1 MKAGWKT
8 TEFWVNTAAMI
19 CGVIFA
25 AIGDEGSVTQII
37 GGLMAS
43 LSPASYSA
51 GRAVVKG
58 KEAIGAAHVQAAA
71 NVAKQQG

>member
-8 TEFWVNTAAMI
+8 SEFWFNTVAMV
-19 CGVIFA
+19 CGIIFA
-25 AIGDEGSVTQII
+25 AIGDEGSIQQII
-37 GGLMAS
+37 GGIMAS
-43 LSPASYSA
+43 IAPASYNA

-58 KEAIGAAHVQAAA
+58 REAIGAAHVQAAA